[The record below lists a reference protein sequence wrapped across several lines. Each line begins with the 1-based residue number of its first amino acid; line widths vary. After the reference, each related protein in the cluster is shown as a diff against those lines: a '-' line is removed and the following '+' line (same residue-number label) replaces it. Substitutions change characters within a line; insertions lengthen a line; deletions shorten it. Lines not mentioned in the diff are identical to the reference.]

1 MAHCE
6 SCFYYSYP
14 DGCKDCN
21 KGSIF
26 REIKITN
33 ANRIR
38 AMSDEELAIYFSGLI
53 KDTKEYEYCDRVEDW
68 LKWLQTETNIER

>member
-14 DGCKDCN
+14 DGCKVCDN
-21 KGSIF
+21 GSNF
-26 REIKITN
+26 KEIKITN
-33 ANRIR
+33 ADRIR

-68 LKWLQTETNIER
+68 LKWLQTENTEC